1 MKALLI
7 LGILLPTKLLFSQNL
22 TNYGQTNTAGI
33 YGTLS
38 NPALAAGSI
47 DYLSINLAGAGL
59 TLENNLIHSKLKY
72 SSYQI
77 ATLQYKRDQQ
87 PHHSPPYFE
96 IAPKKGT
103 KPSFYLNT
111 QVLLPSVKFNLTP
124 KIAAYIYARERV
136 TGNVV
141 EVAES
146 VMPMF
151 TDRKSPYVPKGGAD
165 YKTDIRILGYR
176 EVAAGLSLVVYD
188 RREAR
193 VKVGVTAKQITARFA
208 YVFNVAQF
216 EANVATN
223 EINIL
228 SRYRMIN
235 TDVDGL
241 TQNPASFALGT
252 ASAGTGMG
260 FDAGIVYEHRPY
272 RLRNRYTVL
281 NPKGRN
287 KNFRQRDLIKYDYRI
302 GAALLD
308 WGRVE
313 LSNKHTKD
321 RVLETQSSFDLRKT
335 PTPEEYQRELKKNE
349 RVLSEQNNTVL
360 NLPAVLMLT
369 GDYRINRQWFVN
381 VSYAQNLRSTKKA
394 ENFYAPTAIN
404 ALLRKEM
411 EHITYG
417 IPLRIVPRTST
428 VTMGGFI
435 QAGPFFAGTDNILT
449 FFNRKMYNPSVYAGL
464 CYTIKYKKDPT
475 IETFKNFGQF

>member
-1 MKALLI
+1 MKALLFI
-7 LGILLPTKLLFSQNL
+7 GTMLLSRLLFSQNL

-38 NPALAAGSI
+38 NPALAAGST

-59 TLENNLIHSKLKY
+59 TLENNLVHSKLKY
-72 SSYQI
+72 SLYQI
-77 ATLQYKRDQQ
+77 ATLQSKRDGQ

-96 IAPKKGT
+96 VAPKKRT
-103 KPSFYLNT
+103 NPSFYLNT
-111 QVLLPSVKFNLTP
+111 QVLLPSVKFNITP
-124 KIAAYIYARERV
+124 KIAAFIYARERV

-141 EVAES
+141 EVADN
-146 VMPMF
+146 VLPIFM
-151 TDRKSPYVPKGGAD
+151 DRKSPYVPQGTD
-165 YKTDIRILGYR
+165 YKTDIRVLGYR
-176 EVAAGLSLVVYD
+176 EVAAGLSMVVYD

-193 VKVGVTAKQITARFA
+193 VKVGITAKQITARFA
-208 YVFNVAQF
+208 YIFNIAQF
-216 EANVATN
+216 EANVSAT
-223 EINIL
+223 ELNIL

-235 TDVDGL
+235 TDINGL
-241 TQNPASFALGT
+241 TQNPASFMLGT

-272 RLRNRYTVL
+272 RFRKRYTVL

-302 GAALLD
+302 GVALLD

-313 LSNKHTKD
+313 LSGKHTKD
-321 RVLETQSSFDLRKT
+321 RVLEAQSSFDLRKI
-335 PTPEEYQRELKKNE
+335 PTPEEYQKELKKNE
-349 RVLSEQNNTVL
+349 RVLSEQKNTVL

-369 GDYRINRQWFVN
+369 GDYRINTQWFIN
-381 VSYAQNLRSTKKA
+381 ISYAQNLRSAKRA

-411 EHITYG
+411 ENITYG
-417 IPLRIVPRTST
+417 IPLRVVPRTST

-435 QAGPFFAGTDNILT
+435 QAGPFFAGTDNIFT
-449 FFNRKMYNPSVYAGL
+449 FFNRRMYNPSIYAGL
-464 CYTIKYKKDPT
+464 CYTIKFKKDPT